1 MAAQARVRRMYGTV
15 CYPSNVEI
23 DAIK

>member
-1 MAAQARVRRMYGTV
+1 MAAQVRVRRMYGTV